1 MRVPFPFVGKRSFLA
16 LIAVFIFLFVA
27 LLLPAL
33 EQKTGIIRD
42 VYHNIIWDIRG
53 LVNEDLSP
61 EVGRHLDRVD
71 LRDETTSWNKRP
83 RQRQNS
89 SGIYDVPRDVIWV
102 MGDEALFIRITS
114 YNDVIYNVSERLLV
128 SRRTNDIWQSPTLD
142 KQIILVAGIYSD
154 YLTKLASIPTVTTIV
169 LAWSDRSGYS
179 SGVGR
184 WSSVLDKSNLLIQNY
199 HPIVVSDSICQ
210 MIRDRR
216 SFTRLRY
223 DTVYN
228 HECSSNVS
236 DVFQVTSLKAY
247 FINSLAMN
255 SAYFWPNNGDAYP
268 SHFYTD
274 LPRLV
279 TYIHVVQNAI
289 VNELGDV
296 ITDRYKIVPYHCR
309 PALNNKVTNYNT
321 ELLPLYTEVFSISQ
335 YWGGGFFHKTIEIF
349 PKISPYLE
357 FLKRKP
363 HIKVQVYNKDD
374 YTNFIMESLGI
385 VRDRLISGVVRAHVI
400 YLPRGT
406 SCGTSNIQET
416 QLLSHYL
423 RLSVPKQEDG
433 IRNLVLIRR
442 SRSRSFTQQAKISE
456 KLQVVAEEY
465 GLKFYLFKDNP
476 VPEMDEVRREFN
488 KAAIV
493 VAPHGAGLSNML
505 FCRPDTVVLEV
516 ICNPPHTNM
525 CYTRLAH
532 LLGLRYYALM
542 SRGGCE
548 AHINIPAEELEQ
560 LVRFLL
566 KELKSRHEL

>member
-16 LIAVFIFLFVA
+16 LIAVLIFLFVA

-33 EQKTGIIRD
+33 EQTTGTFSD

-83 RQRQNS
+83 RQRQ
-89 SGIYDVPRDVIWV
+89 
-102 MGDEALFIRITS
+102 T
-114 YNDVIYNVSERLLV
+114 
-128 SRRTNDIWQSPTLD
+128 
-142 KQIILVAGIYSD
+142 VA
-154 YLTKLASIPTVTTIV
+154 ASMTC
-169 LAWSDRSGYS
+169 
-179 SGVGR
+179 
-184 WSSVLDKSNLLIQNY
+184 
-199 HPIVVSDSICQ
+199 H
-210 MIRDRR
+210 
-216 SFTRLRY
+216 
-223 DTVYN
+223 
-228 HECSSNVS
+228 
-236 DVFQVTSLKAY
+236 VTS
-247 FINSLAMN
+247 F
-255 SAYFWPNNGDAYP
+255 G
-268 SHFYTD
+268 
-274 LPRLV
+274 
-279 TYIHVVQNAI
+279 
-289 VNELGDV
+289 
-296 ITDRYKIVPYHCR
+296 YKIVPYHCR
-309 PALNNKVTNYNT
+309 SALNNKVTNYNT
-321 ELLPLYTEVFSISQ
+321 ELLPLYTELFSISQ
-335 YWGGGFFHKTIEIF
+335 CWGGSFFHKTIEIF

-493 VAPHGAGLSNML
+493 VAPHGAGLSNLL

-566 KELKSRHEL
+566 KELKSRQEL